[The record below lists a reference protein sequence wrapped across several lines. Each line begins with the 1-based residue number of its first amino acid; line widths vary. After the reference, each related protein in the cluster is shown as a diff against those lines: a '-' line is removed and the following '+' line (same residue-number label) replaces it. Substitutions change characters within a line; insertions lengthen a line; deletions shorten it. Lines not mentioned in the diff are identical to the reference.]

1 MILQQFN
8 NKPMPVEIR
17 ELQITT
23 TITEGGSASGNT
35 SSTAPATAT
44 GGEDII
50 AKCVEQV
57 LEILKEK
64 TDR

>member
-1 MILQQFN
+1 
-8 NKPMPVEIR
+8 MPVEIR

-23 TITEGGSASGNT
+23 TVQDNGAAAPS
-35 SSTAPATAT
+35 APAAT
-44 GGEDII
+44 GGHEDII

-64 TDR
+64 MER

>member
-1 MILQQFN
+1 
-8 NKPMPVEIR
+8 MPVEIR

-23 TITEGGSASGNT
+23 TVHEGAGNSPSSSPVPAVASD
-35 SSTAPATAT
+35 
-44 GGEDII
+44 DII

-64 TDR
+64 TER

>member
-1 MILQQFN
+1 
-8 NKPMPVEIR
+8 MPVEIR

-23 TITEGGSASGNT
+23 TVHEGGSST
-35 SSTAPATAT
+35 PSSSPAPAVPS
-44 GGEDII
+44 DDLI

-64 TDR
+64 TER